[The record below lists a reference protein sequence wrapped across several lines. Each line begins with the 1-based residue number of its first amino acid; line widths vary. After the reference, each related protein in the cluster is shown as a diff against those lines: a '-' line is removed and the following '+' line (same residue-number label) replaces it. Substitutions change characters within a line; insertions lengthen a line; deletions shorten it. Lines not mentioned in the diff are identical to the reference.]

1 MIFLQIQLWFLF
13 WANWIWTQKSR
24 SNVTLHSILPL
35 VTFWLTETILN
46 GEVKQC
52 NKKAAESNP
61 FGNFLRRAEKLG
73 QKKAHPSRVC
83 CKQSFITKGFF
94 KRHDKNRGFPS
105 LSLKRAN
112 IQLAGIYL
120 ADNHIR
126 SPFAFAYIFYWQ
138 IIIGIISLLF
148 CFVNRFSALFLKT
161 PPSRRLPLG
170 GLIYNSKLEI
180 YSHSMRRFV
189 SKW

>member
-1 MIFLQIQLWFLF
+1 MD
-13 WANWIWTQKSR
+13 TKSR
-24 SNVTLHSILPL
+24 SNVTLHPVSPL
-35 VTFWLTETILN
+35 VTLLFNGNDPQRRGQTEQKNT
-46 GEVKQC
+46 
-52 NKKAAESNP
+52 AESNP
-61 FGNFLRRAEKLG
+61 FGNFLRRAEKLEK
-73 QKKAHPSRVC
+73 KKAHPSRVC

-126 SPFAFAYIFYWQ
+126 SPFAFAYIFCWQ

-148 CFVNRFSALFLKT
+148 CFVNRVSALFLKT
-161 PPSRRLPLG
+161 PPSRRLILYSFFK
-170 GLIYNSKLEI
+170 ISKL
-180 YSHSMRRFV
+180 
-189 SKW
+189 

>member
-1 MIFLQIQLWFLF
+1 MD
-13 WANWIWTQKSR
+13 AKSR
-24 SNVTLHSILPL
+24 SNVTLHPVSPL
-35 VTFWLTETILN
+35 VTLLFNGNDPQRRGQTEQKNT
-46 GEVKQC
+46 
-52 NKKAAESNP
+52 AESNP

-126 SPFAFAYIFYWQ
+126 SPFAFAYIFCRQ
-138 IIIGIISLLF
+138 NVTDSIALLF
-148 CFVNRFSALFLKT
+148 RFVNSISMCLLKT
-161 PPSRRLPLG
+161 PPRRV
-170 GLIYNSKLEI
+170 LI
-180 YSHSMRRFV
+180 
-189 SKW
+189 

>member
-1 MIFLQIQLWFLF
+1 M
-13 WANWIWTQKSR
+13 
-24 SNVTLHSILPL
+24 TLHSISPL

-126 SPFAFAYIFYWQ
+126 SPFAFAYIFCWQ
-138 IIIGIISLLF
+138 IIIGIISLLL
-148 CFVNRFSALFLKT
+148 CFVNSFMRVFLKT
-161 PPSRRLPLG
+161 PPSRRLIHLAVLVIILNQNLILPAYS
-170 GLIYNSKLEI
+170 GLETITVPSESNRGVIPAPYPDFQSK
-180 YSHSMRRFV
+180 
-189 SKW
+189 

>member
-1 MIFLQIQLWFLF
+1 M
-13 WANWIWTQKSR
+13 
-24 SNVTLHSILPL
+24 TLHSISPL

-46 GEVKQC
+46 GDVKQC

-126 SPFAFAYIFYWQ
+126 SPFAFAYIFCWQ

-161 PPSRRLPLG
+161 PPSRRSSHLAAKQFISCFRNLHLP
-170 GLIYNSKLEI
+170 S
-180 YSHSMRRFV
+180 R
-189 SKW
+189 

>member
-1 MIFLQIQLWFLF
+1 M
-13 WANWIWTQKSR
+13 
-24 SNVTLHSILPL
+24 TLHSISPL

-46 GEVKQC
+46 GDVKQC
-52 NKKAAESNP
+52 NKKAAESNL

-94 KRHDKNRGFPS
+94 KRHNKSRGFPP

-112 IQLAGIYL
+112 IQLAGKYL

-126 SPFAFAYIFYWQ
+126 SPFAFAYIFCRQ

-148 CFVNRFSALFLKT
+148 CFVNRFSVRFLKT
-161 PPSRRLPLG
+161 PSSRRLSHLTALLLG
-170 GLIYNSKLEI
+170 INQLCIYDI
-180 YSHSMRRFV
+180 
-189 SKW
+189 

>member
-1 MIFLQIQLWFLF
+1 MPQQPVRG
-13 WANWIWTQKSR
+13 S
-24 SNVTLHSILPL
+24 
-35 VTFWLTETILN
+35 
-46 GEVKQC
+46 
-52 NKKAAESNP
+52 
-61 FGNFLRRAEKLG
+61 LRRAEKLG

-126 SPFAFAYIFYWQ
+126 SPFAFAYIFVGKLLSVLYHCFFVLSTVLCVLFENAAKQ
-138 IIIGIISLLF
+138 EII
-148 CFVNRFSALFLKT
+148 
-161 PPSRRLPLG
+161 PLG
-170 GLIYNSKLEI
+170 GCADQE
-180 YSHSMRRFV
+180 
-189 SKW
+189 

>member
-1 MIFLQIQLWFLF
+1 MFFLQIQFF
-13 WANWIWTQKSR
+13 II
-24 SNVTLHSILPL
+24 SNKM
-35 VTFWLTETILN
+35 LTEFGRN
-46 GEVKQC
+46 
-52 NKKAAESNP
+52 NAAATCSEITAAC
-61 FGNFLRRAEKLG
+61 RKIRT
-73 QKKAHPSRVC
+73 KKAHPSRVC

-126 SPFAFAYIFYWQ
+126 SPFAFAYIFCWQ

-161 PPSRRLPLG
+161 PPSRNYPT
-170 GLIYNSKLEI
+170 
-180 YSHSMRRFV
+180 
-189 SKW
+189 

>member
-1 MIFLQIQLWFLF
+1 MFFLQIQFL
-13 WANWIWTQKSR
+13 K
-24 SNVTLHSILPL
+24 IL
-35 VTFWLTETILN
+35 FDEKMLTEF
-46 GEVKQC
+46 GR
-52 NKKAAESNP
+52 KKAAESNP

-126 SPFAFAYIFYWQ
+126 SPFAFAYIFCWQ
-138 IIIGIISLLF
+138 IVSDSITLLF
-148 CFVNRFSALFLKT
+148 
-161 PPSRRLPLG
+161 
-170 GLIYNSKLEI
+170 
-180 YSHSMRRFV
+180 RFV
-189 SKW
+189 KWYIEIVRCCLNVALMIFFDIP

>member
-1 MIFLQIQLWFLF
+1 MFFLQIQLWFLF

-24 SNVTLHSILPL
+24 SNVTLHSISPL

-94 KRHDKNRGFPS
+94 KRHNKNRGFPS

-112 IQLAGIYL
+112 IQLAGKYL

-126 SPFAFAYIFYWQ
+126 SPFAFTVYLRLANLTEV
-138 IIIGIISLLF
+138 SVPPNHR
-148 CFVNRFSALFLKT
+148 FVN
-161 PPSRRLPLG
+161 PQ
-170 GLIYNSKLEI
+170 I
-180 YSHSMRRFV
+180 
-189 SKW
+189 

>member
-1 MIFLQIQLWFLF
+1 MFFLQIQFL
-13 WANWIWTQKSR
+13 K
-24 SNVTLHSILPL
+24 IL
-35 VTFWLTETILN
+35 FDEKMLTEF
-46 GEVKQC
+46 GR
-52 NKKAAESNP
+52 KKAAESNP

-126 SPFAFAYIFYWQ
+126 SPFAFAYIFCWQ
-138 IIIGIISLLF
+138 IVSDSITLLF
-148 CFVNRFSALFLKT
+148 
-161 PPSRRLPLG
+161 
-170 GLIYNSKLEI
+170 
-180 YSHSMRRFV
+180 RFV
-189 SKW
+189 KWYIEIVRCCLNVAFMIFFDIP